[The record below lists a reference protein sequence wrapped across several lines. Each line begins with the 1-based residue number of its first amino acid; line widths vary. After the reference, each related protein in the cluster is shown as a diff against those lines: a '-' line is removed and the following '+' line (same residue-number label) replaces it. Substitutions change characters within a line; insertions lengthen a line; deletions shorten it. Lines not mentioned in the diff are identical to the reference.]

1 MMGYFFSG
9 RKYEKKGS
17 QEHSSKNIETKITS
31 LGSQILDREMLLET
45 VHTNSIIPRA
55 YSEIKRMFNTYIR
68 K

>member
-9 RKYEKKGS
+9 KKYEKKGS
-17 QEHSSKNIETKITS
+17 QEHSSKNIETKIIS
-31 LGSQILDREMLLET
+31 ENQILDGEMLLEP